1 MAHYVAQFLWV
12 YLSKVMRTYD
22 STVGGMLIPTRRVYI
37 YKKWLINL
45 NAGMN
50 LAEELHVL
58 IENKIVSRR
67 QNLFVSLRINPWEEM
82 QKK

>member
-50 LAEELHVL
+50 LAEELRF
-58 IENKIVSRR
+58 N
-67 QNLFVSLRINPWEEM
+67 
-82 QKK
+82 